1 MIIISIVIL
10 TVGYFYLSKREPNL
24 AVKRKLK
31 NYYIGLIILSVLIV
45 AFSGLEEKLTNNN
58 TEISQEVAFFDNAIE
73 VQNDVVFY
81 IANQDVYADDARQ
94 QTIKFLDESID
105 NLKDKK
111 PARNLSKDVK
121 KGYKKHLD
129 GLKKIRKGYSSNK
142 IKLAEEGGNDI
153 KEAREAYEEYLL
165 ENPEVED
172 ELNVSFDW

>member
-1 MIIISIVIL
+1 MIIISIIIL
-10 TVGYFYLSKREPNL
+10 TIGYIYLSKREPNL

-31 NYYIGLIILSVLIV
+31 NYYVGLIILSVLIV
-45 AFSGLEEKLTNNN
+45 AFSGVKEKPTNN
-58 TEISQEVAFFDNAIE
+58 TGISQEVAFFDNAIE

-111 PARNLSKDVK
+111 PPRNLSKNVK

-129 GLKKIRKGYSSNK
+129 GLTKIRKGYSSNK
-142 IKLAEEGGNDI
+142 IKLAEEGGNDV
-153 KEAREAYEEYLL
+153 KEAREAYEKYLL
-165 ENPEVED
+165 ENPDVEE
-172 ELNVSFDW
+172 ELSVSFDW